1 MSHIVKI
8 ENINHQGSGITKIN
22 NKITFIPKTITGD
35 VVEIKITKEHKNYNE
50 AKLIK
55 IIEPSLDRIEYTCP
69 YYDKCGGCHIAGLPY
84 EQQLKIKQDKVKN
97 IFKKYNGIEINPE
110 IVSSP
115 SNLHYRNKVTLQ
127 VSNNTIGFYEEKT
140 HNIIPIKE
148 CLLLTDKMN
157 SIISLLEKM
166 DINFITRIVIR
177 EIESKIMINILGTIN
192 KEEVINIL
200 KDKCSAIYINSKLVY
215 GEKQLIETLD
225 NYKFIISP
233 ESFFQI
239 NVPQT
244 INLYKQILEY
254 ANPTKEDKI
263 LDLYCGT
270 GTIGIFLS
278 KYCNKVLGIEIN
290 PSSIENA
297 NNNKKL
303 NNIDNITFK
312 LGDVSKV
319 LDLNY
324 KADIIV
330 VDPPRS
336 GLDKHTIKTILEL
349 NPKKIVYVSCD
360 PITLS
365 RDINLLKE
373 KYELESIKLFD
384 MFPQTYHVESIVLL
398 NNKNKL

>member
-1 MSHIVKI
+1 MTHIVEI
-8 ENINHQGSGITKIN
+8 ENINHQGSGIAKIN
-22 NKITFIPKTITGD
+22 DKITFIPKTIKGD
-35 VVEIKITKEHKNYNE
+35 IVEIKIIKEHKNYNE

-55 IIEPSLDRIEYTCP
+55 IVESSKDRIEYTCP
-69 YYDKCGGCHIAGLPY
+69 YYDKCGGCHIANLPY
-84 EQQLKIKQDKVKN
+84 ELQLKNKLEKVKN
-97 IFKKYNGIEINPE
+97 IFKKYNGIDINPD
-110 IVSSP
+110 IVASF
-115 SNLHYRNKVTLQ
+115 NQLNYRNKVTLQ
-127 VSNNTIGFYEEKT
+127 VSNKTIGFYEEKT
-140 HNIIPIKE
+140 HNIIPIQK
-148 CLLLTDKMN
+148 CQLLTNKMN
-157 SIISLLEKM
+157 SIISLLEKI
-166 DINFITRIVIR
+166 DNTSIKSIIIR
-177 EIESKIMINILGTIN
+177 EIESKIMINILGTTE
-192 KEEVINIL
+192 KEKVIDIL
-200 KDKCSAIYINSKLVY
+200 KDKCSSLYINGKHIY
-215 GEKQLIETLD
+215 GEKQLIQSLD
-225 NYKFIISP
+225 NYKFLISP

-239 NVPQT
+239 NIPQT
-244 INLYKQILEY
+244 INLYHQILEY

-278 KYCNKVLGIEIN
+278 KHCKQVLGIEIN

-319 LDLNY
+319 LDTNY
-324 KADIIV
+324 SADIIV

-365 RDINLLKE
+365 RDINLLKD
-373 KYELESIKLFD
+373 KYKLENIKLYD
-384 MFPQTYHVESIVLL
+384 MFPQTYHVESVCLL
-398 NNKNKL
+398 KLR